1 MSKPEP
7 VNRAVRIDEAGFE
20 ILTNGL
26 VQARAEWAAVVEV
39 FAFKRDL
46 FAVDDICLGFRRVG
60 AGDAWWVSE
69 GDDGYGALVQEIE
82 RRYGRNREDWF
93 PTVAFPAFQFCRTTI
108 WGTPP
113 RDEISHVGLAPGYPD
128 SLRVQRDPRTG
139 RYANF
144 GGVQAPS
151 PGRIFRWLAHL
162 GPKEKPAVD
171 RSRVPAGAAPCLAPD
186 LARIAAPPADAMQ
199 FTWVGHSTWL
209 IQVGGLA
216 ILTDP
221 IWSNHCAPVPWP
233 TVRRRTAPGIP
244 FEQLPRI
251 DLVLVSHSHYDH
263 CDVPTLR
270 RLGPAPIYATPAGL
284 APFVGRHSGGRVHEA
299 EWGGTLAVGGARLT
313 AVPALHFS
321 ARNGPDRNVTL
332 WCGWLLEV
340 AGRRIYFAG
349 DTGMAPF
356 FGELGEWF
364 AATGGIDVAILPIGA
379 YQPRW
384 VMTPVHCT
392 AADAVDIHRLIG
404 ARQSLAT
411 HWGTFVLT
419 EEPLLE
425 PPVLL
430 ADTLEARG
438 VPAGQFLALAV
449 GETVALGGR

>member
-1 MSKPEP
+1 MSP
-7 VNRAVRIDEAGFE
+7 
-20 ILTNGL
+20 
-26 VQARAEWAAVVEV
+26 
-39 FAFKRDL
+39 
-46 FAVDDICLGFRRVG
+46 
-60 AGDAWWVSE
+60 
-69 GDDGYGALVQEIE
+69 
-82 RRYGRNREDWF
+82 
-93 PTVAFPAFQFCRTTI
+93 
-108 WGTPP
+108 
-113 RDEISHVGLAPGYPD
+113 LAPGYPD

-151 PGRIFRWLAHL
+151 PGTILRWLTHL
-162 GPKEKPAVD
+162 GPKEQPAVE
-171 RSRVPAGAAPCLAPD
+171 RSRVPAGAAPCVAPD
-186 LARIAAPPADAMQ
+186 LARIAGPPADAMQ

-209 IQVGGLA
+209 IQVGGLN

-233 TVRRRTAPGIP
+233 TVRRRTEPGIP
-244 FEQLPRI
+244 FDKLPRI

-263 CDVPTLR
+263 CDVTTLR
-270 RLGPAPIYATPAGL
+270 RLGPAPAYATPAGL
-284 APFVGRHSGGRVHEA
+284 APFVGRHTGGRVHQA
-299 EWGGTLAVGGARLT
+299 EWGETLAVAGAKLT

-321 ARNGPDRNVTL
+321 ARKGPDRNVTL

-356 FGELGEWF
+356 FGELGAWL
-364 AATGGIDVAILPIGA
+364 AATGGIDMAILPIGA

-419 EEPLLE
+419 EEPLRE

-430 ADTLEARG
+430 ADTLQARG
-438 VPAGQFLALAV
+438 VPAEQFRILAV
-449 GETVALGGR
+449 GETAAFGGR

>member
-1 MSKPEP
+1 MSP
-7 VNRAVRIDEAGFE
+7 V
-20 ILTNGL
+20 
-26 VQARAEWAAVVEV
+26 
-39 FAFKRDL
+39 
-46 FAVDDICLGFRRVG
+46 C
-60 AGDAWWVSE
+60 
-69 GDDGYGALVQEIE
+69 
-82 RRYGRNREDWF
+82 
-93 PTVAFPAFQFCRTTI
+93 
-108 WGTPP
+108 
-113 RDEISHVGLAPGYPD
+113 APGYPD

-151 PGRIFRWLAHL
+151 PWRIFRWLLRL
-162 GPKEKPAVD
+162 GPKERPAVD
-171 RSRVPAGAAPCLAPD
+171 PARVPAGAAPCVAPD

-209 IQVGGLA
+209 IQVGGLN

-221 IWSNHCAPVPWP
+221 IWSQHCAPVPWP
-233 TVRRRTAPGIP
+233 TVRRRTPPGVSL
-244 FEQLPRI
+244 EQLPRI
-251 DLVLVSHSHYDH
+251 DLVLLSHSHYDH

-270 RLGPAPIYATPAGL
+270 RLGTAPAYVVPAGL
-284 APFVGRHSGGRVHEA
+284 GPLVQRCTAGRVHEA
-299 EWGGTLAVGGARLT
+299 EWGETIAVGGAKLT

-321 ARNGPDRNVTL
+321 ARKGPDRNVTL

-356 FGELGEWF
+356 FGELGAWF
-364 AATGGIDVAILPIGA
+364 RASGGIDVALLPIGA

-392 AADAVDIHRLIG
+392 AADAVDIHRSIG
-404 ARQSLAT
+404 VKQSLAM

-419 EEPLLE
+419 EEPLRE

-430 ADTLEARG
+430 ADTLLARG
-438 VPAGQFLALAV
+438 VPEELFRTLAV
-449 GETVALGGR
+449 GETVAFV